1 MPVRK
6 AYISR
11 QGFGGPGRAV
21 SVSVPNGVSG
31 GDADR
36 ILAAQNGVDV
46 SDLSQNRWD
55 FLDSCFGD
63 SGPVGTGIGGAIQG
77 LVNLVVLI
85 FIGGVLLTAMGSNN
99 TQDDDQSSTT
109 IEYVRNA

>member
-11 QGFGGPGRAV
+11 QGFGGPGRPV
-21 SVSVPNGVSG
+21 SVSVPDGVSG

-36 ILAAQNGVDV
+36 MLAAQNGVDV

-55 FLDSCFGD
+55 FLDSCFGQ
-63 SGPVGTGIGGAIQG
+63 SGSVGTSIGDAVSGFF
-77 LVNLVVLI
+77 NLIVLI
-85 FIGGVLLTAMGSNN
+85 FLGAIVLNVMSSNN
-99 TQDDDQSSTT
+99 TNQNDQSSTT